1 MVTSRLFVYRLCA
14 STARFLFSTFVCDF
28 CMLPDMFTMSG
39 TCVLAWPHSWHFSA
53 ASAMETIVVVFIVVC
68 VLCRGSACWKILRA
82 YHDVVRRWLGYSWLK
97 NMVVRRWL
105 GRLAVLAS
113 CAGWLAGWLRWL
125 AVLAGCASW
134 RRWLAGICT
143 AQHKSGFVSTIH
155 FWNYGSGTASN
166 MPSFYSNVFR
176 TLQNIMAADPW
187 QSLNHPADRS
197 PFNNPSDNHKFL
209 DNHPRLPT
217 DGFEG
222 YLPIFRGVR
231 ATWLNLPT
239 RLSNHLRDLQLTCK
253 TWIQS
258 QTILPAHLQDFQ

>member
-105 GRLAVLAS
+105 GRLAALAS
-113 CAGWLAGWLRWL
+113 CAGWVAGFAGWLCWL
-125 AVLAGCASW
+125 AVLAGGAG
-134 RRWLAGICT
+134 WLASVRPNTSLDLFLQPISETLEMELPPTCL
-143 AQHKSGFVSTIH
+143 H
-155 FWNYGSGTASN
+155 FIPTCSEH
-166 MPSFYSNVFR
+166 FR
-176 TLQNIMAADPW
+176 I
-187 QSLNHPADRS
+187 
-197 PFNNPSDNHKFL
+197 
-209 DNHPRLPT
+209 
-217 DGFEG
+217 
-222 YLPIFRGVR
+222 
-231 ATWLNLPT
+231 
-239 RLSNHLRDLQLTCK
+239 
-253 TWIQS
+253 
-258 QTILPAHLQDFQ
+258 